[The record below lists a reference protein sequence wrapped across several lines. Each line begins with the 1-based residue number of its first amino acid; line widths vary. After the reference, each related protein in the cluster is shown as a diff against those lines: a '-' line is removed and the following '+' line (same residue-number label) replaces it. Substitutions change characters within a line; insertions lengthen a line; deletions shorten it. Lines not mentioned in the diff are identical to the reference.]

1 MKRHTL
7 AIALTAGLL
16 GSGGLVAQ
24 TATDANVAPP
34 SQEQM
39 QTAMTTPQAFAERA
53 ASSNQFEIQSSQLAL
68 ERSQSQDVI
77 AFAERMI
84 ADHQAAGEK
93 MLVAASSEGLI
104 PTAQL
109 MPDHQAQLDNLAGS
123 AAEDFDGAYLGAQLA
138 AHNEA
143 VMLFEGYANQG
154 AEGPLKSFAAETLPT
169 LQSHMEEVKPLA
181 QTDI

>member
-1 MKRHTL
+1 MNAKL
-7 AIALTAGLL
+7 IAFVLGVAAAG
-16 GSGGLVAQ
+16 GVSAQ
-24 TATDANVAPP
+24 TATGRDVSPP
-34 SQEQM
+34 SQEEM
-39 QTAMTTPQAFAERA
+39 QAAMTTPRAFAERA
-53 ASSNQFEIQSSQLAL
+53 ASANEFEIQSSQMAL

-93 MLVAASSEGLI
+93 MVVAVSSEGLM
-104 PTAQL
+104 PAKRL
-109 MPDHQAQLDNLAGS
+109 MPDHQAQLDNLAAA

-154 AEGPLKSFAAETLPT
+154 AEGPLRTFAAETLPA
-169 LQSHMEEVKPLA
+169 LQQHLQEVKPLA
-181 QTDI
+181 ETDT